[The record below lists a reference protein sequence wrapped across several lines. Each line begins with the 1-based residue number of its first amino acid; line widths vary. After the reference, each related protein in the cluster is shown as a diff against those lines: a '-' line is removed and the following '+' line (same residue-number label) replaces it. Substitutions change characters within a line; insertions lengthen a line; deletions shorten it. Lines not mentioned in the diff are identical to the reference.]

1 MLKLCS
7 VSKNYAEKSE
17 VAALTG
23 VTFAVAAGEMVA
35 IMGPSGSGKSTLLNL
50 MGGLDVPTSGQVLV
64 AGTDLAEKNEKE
76 RSLFRRAQVS
86 YIFQSYHLMPTL
98 NVTQNVALPL
108 HLAGQAITE
117 IELKVAQVLRE
128 VGLAGR
134 TGHLP
139 DELSGGERQRVAIA
153 RALLTSPR
161 LLLLDEPLAALDP
174 QRKGEI
180 LPYLERLHDELQ
192 IPMLYVTHAHDEIL
206 RLADRLLLLRDGRLQ
221 ACGPPAEVLA
231 GHDLPGQGDDEVGVL
246 LDGSVAAFD
255 PGYQLLSLRLAGP
268 QGLNLRLPASQAAAG
283 TPLRC
288 RIRARDV
295 SVSHQRPGASSA
307 LNQLPVR
314 LLAIRA
320 APHPAHALL
329 QLEADGHPLLALI
342 TRYSLEQLQL
352 QVGQP
357 LWAQVK
363 AVALN

>member
-1 MLKLCS
+1 MNLQARLQLRRGDF
-7 VSKNYAEKSE
+7 ELRL
-17 VAALTG
+17 ALDTPLAG
-23 VTFAVAAGEMVA
+23 VTV
-35 IMGPSGSGKSTLLNL
+35 ISGPSGCGKTSLLRCL
-50 MGGLDVPTSGQVLV
+50 AGLERAEPAYLAVGGHCWQDSQRRLFVPPHRRPLGLVFQDGRLFEHLDVRRNLLFGWQ
-64 AGTDLAEKNEKE
+64 
-76 RSLFRRAQVS
+76 RSAPASRRIA
-86 YIFQSYHLMPTL
+86 PE
-98 NVTQNVALPL
+98 
-108 HLAGQAITE
+108 QAIHWLGLE
-117 IELKVAQVLRE
+117 ALLERRPAQ
-128 VGLAGR
+128 
-134 TGHLP
+134 
-139 DELSGGERQRVAIA
+139 LSGGQRQRVAIA
-153 RALLTSPR
+153 RALLCNPS
-161 LLLLDEPLAALDP
+161 LLLLDEPLAALD
-174 QRKGEI
+174 QASKREI

-206 RLADRLLLLRDGRLQ
+206 RLADRLLLLHDGRLQ
-221 ACGPPAEVLA
+221 ACGPTAEVLA

-255 PGYQLLSLRLAGP
+255 PHYQLLSLRLTGP
-268 QGLNLRLPASQAAAG
+268 QGLSLRLPASQAAAG
-283 TPLRC
+283 RPLRC

-295 SVSHQRPGASSA
+295 SISHQRPATSSA

-352 QVGQP
+352 QPGQA